1 MRDEY
6 LKFNEK
12 SFNTFSASLEKFIW
26 KMVRDN
32 LLTQQAYSRGYQD
45 KEIVKQQ
52 LDWWQDKIVYAV
64 VRDEIGNSIGLNI
77 EKPTSS
83 KGDYDD
89 KKQDLITKT
98 FRKLQELKKKYQI
111 VIDENLLN
119 RIFVQDNN
127 NPRAVDFY
135 FVRKGGIFPHPV
147 YPSIDFVWHDWE

>member
-135 FVRKGGIFPHPV
+135 FVKKRGNFPA
-147 YPSIDFVWHDWE
+147 SGLSFNRFCLA